1 MIITKTPFRISFI
14 GGGTDLSEFYETT
27 PGVVISTA
35 INKYMYI
42 TVKRRFEDT
51 FRISYHKTEIV
62 KRIGEIEHPIVREA
76 LRLTGLKQG
85 IEITSIGDIPA
96 GTGLGSSSSFTVG
109 LLNALF
115 ALQGKLKSAD
125 ELARLA
131 CKIEIGI
138 LKEPIGK
145 QDQYITA
152 YGGFKRIYFNPDN
165 SVYIDPVI
173 IKPEIIS
180 KLKKWLL
187 VFYTGKSRSASSIL
201 HDQKN
206 NYLDKKEYF
215 KKIKDL
221 AFEFYE
227 CLRDGKELSRIGVIL
242 HKSWL
247 LKKQLS
253 RRISNSFIDKIY
265 HEALGSGALGGKILG
280 AGGGGFLLFY
290 CPERFQKQLRRSLKK
305 LKELNFNFEPEGSKI
320 IYVGGN

>member
-14 GGGTDLSEFYETT
+14 GGGTDLSEFYRTA

-62 KRIGEIEHPIVREA
+62 RRVEEIEHPIVREA
-76 LRLTGLKQG
+76 LKLTGLRQG

-115 ALQGKLKSAD
+115 ALQGKLKSAE

-131 CKIEIGI
+131 CKIEIDM
-138 LKEPIGK
+138 LREPIGK

-173 IKPEIIS
+173 IKPEVIS

-206 NYLDKKEYF
+206 NYLNKKEYF

-221 AFEFYE
+221 AFDFYA
-227 CLRDGKELSRIGVIL
+227 CLTEGKELSRIGTIL

-253 RRISNSFIDKIY
+253 RRISNGFIDKIY
-265 HEALGSGALGGKILG
+265 QEALDSGALGGKILG
-280 AGGGGFLLFY
+280 AGGGGFLLLY
-290 CPERFQKQLRRSLKK
+290 CPEKFQGKLRRSLKK
-305 LKELNFNFEPEGSKI
+305 LKELDFNFESEGSKI